1 MIIKLTFDNLTFY
14 NNATLT
20 LKEAIVV
27 NNSTEFNKEVNTAL
41 NTGNPIIVLLI
52 ILFTIPLFKRKF
64 FKD

>member
-27 NNSTEFNKEVNTAL
+27 NNSTEFNKEVNTTL